1 MEELRETNVPP
12 AVSVGDGNTESI
24 SGGWS
29 PVEPSP
35 IAQEDFCLLQHDVMV
50 IKTNVQ
56 FLLDRVLALEQHVEK
71 VVNNHTA
78 KQEIGNRHKNVCQ

>member
-1 MEELRETNVPP
+1 MEESRGTDVPP
-12 AVSVGDGNTESI
+12 TINVDDGNAESI

-35 IAQEDFCLLQHDVMV
+35 VPEREFHLLQHDVGV
-50 IKTNVQ
+50 IKANVQ

-71 VVNNHTA
+71 MINERIAN
-78 KQEIGNRHKNVCQ
+78 KK

>member
-1 MEELRETNVPP
+1 MEESRETDVPP
-12 AVSVGDGNTESI
+12 AINVDDGNAESI

-35 IAQEDFCLLQHDVMV
+35 IAQEDFCLLQHDVGV
-50 IKTNVQ
+50 IKANVQ

-71 VVNNHTA
+71 VANNH
-78 KQEIGNRHKNVCQ
+78 KVDKN

>member
-1 MEELRETNVPP
+1 MEESRETDVPP
-12 AVSVGDGNTESI
+12 AINVDDGNAESI

-35 IAQEDFCLLQHDVMV
+35 IAQEDFCLLKHDVGV

-56 FLLDRVLALEQHVEK
+56 FLLDRILALEQHVEK
-71 VVNNHTA
+71 MVDERIAN
-78 KQEIGNRHKNVCQ
+78 KK

>member
-1 MEELRETNVPP
+1 MEERRETDVPAAINVD
-12 AVSVGDGNTESI
+12 DGNAESI

-35 IAQEDFCLLQHDVMV
+35 IAQEDFCLLQHDVGV
-50 IKTNVQ
+50 IKANVQ

-71 VVNNHTA
+71 AISSRMVDKT
-78 KQEIGNRHKNVCQ
+78 

>member
-1 MEELRETNVPP
+1 MEERRETDVPP
-12 AVSVGDGNTESI
+12 AINVDDGNAESI

-35 IAQEDFCLLQHDVMV
+35 IAQEDFCLLQHDVGV
-50 IKTNVQ
+50 IKANVQ

-71 VVNNHTA
+71 AISTRTVD
-78 KQEIGNRHKNVCQ
+78 KK

>member
-1 MEELRETNVPP
+1 MEEHRAIDGIPTI
-12 AVSVGDGNTESI
+12 SIYDGNTESA

-35 IAQEDFCLLQHDVMV
+35 VPQEDFCLLQHDVKV
-50 IKTNVQ
+50 IKANVQ

-71 VVNNHTA
+71 A
-78 KQEIGNRHKNVCQ
+78 IDNRIANKE

>member
-1 MEELRETNVPP
+1 MEERRETDVPP
-12 AVSVGDGNTESI
+12 AINVDDGNAESI

-35 IAQEDFCLLQHDVMV
+35 IAQEDFCLLQHDVGV
-50 IKTNVQ
+50 IKANVQ

-71 VVNNHTA
+71 AISSRMVDKT
-78 KQEIGNRHKNVCQ
+78 